1 MELNIRI
8 DRLFVIFNI
17 EVFESVGREEYR
29 CMKEDVLIFQ
39 VE

>member
-8 DRLFVIFNI
+8 DRLFAIFNI
-17 EVFESVGREEYR
+17 EVFESIGREEYN
-29 CMKEDVLIFQ
+29 CIFQ